1 MSRRVALRKQ
11 QFAEAGGAM
20 PKAGAVSH
28 QAAGM
33 TTLDL
38 AGWTPRKGTSADMDL
53 GPELDTLV
61 ARARDAD
68 RNNGVARSGINTII
82 DNVVG
87 SGLRLS
93 ARPNYL
99 ALGRTKDWAVT
110 WAQQAES
117 LFHAWWWSTACHA
130 GDTQNGDQILEQSM
144 RAVLMN
150 GDALALPL
158 WIPERG
164 DGYATKLQTVEADR
178 LCNPDGRSDGDYL
191 RSGVEFDAYG
201 MPVAY
206 NIRSRAPGDSFAMST
221 MPVWVRVP
229 RKTPFGRLRVIHYF
243 DQERSGQSRG
253 KPILTAVMSHFKQAD
268 RYVQAELM
276 AAVVNGM
283 VAATIETPLDQESI
297 IELFSK
303 DAAAYT
309 KARAEHAV
317 RLEGG
322 AMLPLFP
329 GDTMNAF
336 LPQRP
341 AAQFG
346 AFLENVFRIVAV
358 GLDMPYELLL
368 KDFSKTTYSSARA
381 SMLEAWRSFNRRR
394 DRLGTGFMD
403 PIYGL
408 FIEEM
413 VDAGRID
420 APDFY
425 ANRAAYLRCR
435 WIGPGKGWV
444 DPVKEAQ
451 AAQIRMDGF
460 VSTLEDECAE
470 QGKDWREVLEQRA
483 VEEAEKMRLK
493 LPDHSAARAA
503 NPIQQQGD
511 QTAPQQ
517 PAQVAA

>member
-1 MSRRVALRKQ
+1 M
-11 QFAEAGGAM
+11 
-20 PKAGAVSH
+20 
-28 QAAGM
+28 
-33 TTLDL
+33 
-38 AGWTPRKGTSADMDL
+38 
-53 GPELDTLV
+53 
-61 ARARDAD
+61 
-68 RNNGVARSGINTII
+68 
-82 DNVVG
+82 
-87 SGLRLS
+87 
-93 ARPNYL
+93 
-99 ALGRTKDWAVT
+99 
-110 WAQQAES
+110 
-117 LFHAWWWSTACHA
+117 
-130 GDTQNGDQILEQSM
+130 
-144 RAVLMN
+144 
-150 GDALALPL
+150 
-158 WIPERG
+158 
-164 DGYATKLQTVEADR
+164 
-178 LCNPDGRSDGDYL
+178 
-191 RSGVEFDAYG
+191 
-201 MPVAY
+201 
-206 NIRSRAPGDSFAMST
+206 
-221 MPVWVRVP
+221 
-229 RKTPFGRLRVIHYF
+229 
-243 DQERSGQSRG
+243 
-253 KPILTAVMSHFKQAD
+253 
-268 RYVQAELM
+268 
-276 AAVVNGM
+276 
-283 VAATIETPLDQESI
+283 
-297 IELFSK
+297 
-303 DAAAYT
+303 
-309 KARAEHAV
+309 
-317 RLEGG
+317 
-322 AMLPLFP
+322 
-329 GDTMNAF
+329 
-336 LPQRP
+336 PQRP

-358 GLDMPYELLL
+358 GLAMPYELLL

-511 QTAPQQ
+511 QTIPQQ